1 MKKDELKKVIQT
13 SRQEKS
19 GIDALIS
26 PSTNEVSSPETP
38 AKKKIKTLTIDE
50 SYHSKI
56 RQIAANDGVK
66 LSEVV
71 YDAFNMYFKYRNI
84 K

>member
-26 PSTNEVSSPETP
+26 STNEVSTETL

>member
-26 PSTNEVSSPETP
+26 SSTNEVSKE
-38 AKKKIKTLTIDE
+38 KDK
-50 SYHSKI
+50 
-56 RQIAANDGVK
+56 
-66 LSEVV
+66 
-71 YDAFNMYFKYRNI
+71 NI
-84 K
+84 NN

>member
-19 GIDALIS
+19 GIDVLIS
-26 PSTNEVSSPETP
+26 PSTNEVSTETP

-50 SYHSKI
+50 RYHSKI

>member
-26 PSTNEVSSPETP
+26 PSTKEVSTETP

>member
-1 MKKDELKKVIQT
+1 MKKDQLKQAIQA
-13 SRQEKS
+13 SRQEES
-19 GIDALIS
+19 GIDALFA
-26 PSTNEVSSPETP
+26 PSTKSIEDEP
-38 AKKKIKTLTIDE
+38 APRKKVKTLTIYE

-56 RQIAANDGVK
+56 RKIAANDGVK

-71 YDAFNMYFKYRNI
+71 YDAFEMYFKYRNI

>member
-1 MKKDELKKVIQT
+1 MT
-13 SRQEKS
+13 
-19 GIDALIS
+19 
-26 PSTNEVSSPETP
+26 
-38 AKKKIKTLTIDE
+38 KIKTLTIDE

>member
-26 PSTNEVSSPETP
+26 SSTNEVSTETL
-38 AKKKIKTLTIDE
+38 AKKIKTLTIDE